1 MHSMQ
6 PSVPVATFRLAAAL
20 ERYEMDLQALTQ
32 RWRDV
37 ELRRRLREQFREM
50 RLLGASLPQ
59 VSVSWIAVLVSR
71 ARMLQAFFAR
81 TGRAGI
87 ALQEHLHAVA
97 ALRNGCLR
105 LLGAQGAALT

>member
-1 MHSMQ
+1 MHTKDSARH
-6 PSVPVATFRLAAAL
+6 VATFRLAAAL
-20 ERYEMDLQALTQ
+20 ERYEMDLQALAQ
-32 RWRDV
+32 RWRDA

-59 VSVSWIAVLVSR
+59 VSVSWVAVLVSR
-71 ARMLQAFFAR
+71 SRMLQALFAR
-81 TGRAGI
+81 GFAGA